1 MNFEKKLYSI
11 ANEAGTTYLVP
22 SCLEFIS
29 KNTQKFKEEG
39 DQELTKCRES
49 LKDNGEFAKIRF
61 SSKKYEKVLHSLLSD
76 IGKRS
81 TRKDLMEVFSEIMI
95 QCGYISY
102 LINQNRFKQMI
113 ENRKKAEKREIR
125 QIVDRENSDNLSD
138 EQDDLGI
145 VHDVF
150 SEIEEHDDYSQVAP
164 NISNIEEEIEE
175 NHDEDEFEEINNRPG
190 DTSFHSIILP
200 EINNNDS

>member
-1 MNFEKKLYSI
+1 
-11 ANEAGTTYLVP
+11 
-22 SCLEFIS
+22 
-29 KNTQKFKEEG
+29 
-39 DQELTKCRES
+39 
-49 LKDNGEFAKIRF
+49 
-61 SSKKYEKVLHSLLSD
+61 
-76 IGKRS
+76 
-81 TRKDLMEVFSEIMI
+81 MEVFSEIMI

-125 QIVDRENSDNLSD
+125 QTVDRENSDNLSD

-200 EINNNDS
+200 EIINNDSSVEFDGFHL